1 MNETI
6 KGFNIHT
13 GYQWKL
19 TITGE
24 GWDANFYVE
33 SDNLNKRYDDPYLAM
48 KEMRDAGLLTDGE
61 YEEAVFALMR
71 DYATDV
77 NGKLKVGSV
86 PIDEVVPKVN
96 TKRTVHILLC
106 LIYFALKVPLPTVK
120 FVKVGV

>member
-6 KGFNIHT
+6 KGFNVHT

-71 DYATDV
+71 DYATKEGWLV
-77 NGKLKVGSV
+77 
-86 PIDEVVPKVN
+86 
-96 TKRTVHILLC
+96 
-106 LIYFALKVPLPTVK
+106 
-120 FVKVGV
+120 